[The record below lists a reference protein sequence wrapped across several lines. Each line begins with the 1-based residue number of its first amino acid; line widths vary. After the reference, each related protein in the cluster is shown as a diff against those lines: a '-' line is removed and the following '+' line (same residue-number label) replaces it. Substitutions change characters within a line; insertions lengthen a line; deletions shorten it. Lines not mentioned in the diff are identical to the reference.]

1 MKLSDAGIKERIIS
15 PSESIL
21 SAFKQMDAIYQKL
34 LIILENGNFIGLV
47 SIGDIQRAIIH
58 NISLETPV
66 NNIIRKNPRIASTEN
81 NLEYIKKQM
90 FEFRMELMP
99 VVDASNRL
107 VKVYFWDDFFGAEKK
122 DNNPKLNATVV
133 IMAGGRG
140 TRLKPITNVI
150 PKPLIPIGDKPI
162 IEHIIDNF
170 TKIGS
175 THFIL
180 SVNYRSELIRF
191 HFNQLNLKNVELEYI
206 EESEPFGTAGSL
218 KLLEGKVTDTFFVTN
233 CDILIDQDYREVWD
247 YHKEEKN
254 ELTLVSSLKSYNI
267 PYGTLKVGTGGKL
280 LEMDEKPTVSYFINA
295 GLYVI
300 EPHILKEIPENMCFN
315 ITDLID
321 VIRKR
326 NGKVGVFP
334 VSEGSLRDLGNW
346 DEYLKNI
353 LR

>member
-1 MKLSDAGIKERIIS
+1 
-15 PSESIL
+15 
-21 SAFKQMDAIYQKL
+21 
-34 LIILENGNFIGLV
+34 
-47 SIGDIQRAIIH
+47 
-58 NISLETPV
+58 
-66 NNIIRKNPRIASTEN
+66 
-81 NLEYIKKQM
+81 
-90 FEFRMELMP
+90 MELMP
-99 VVDASNRL
+99 VVDASNHL

-122 DNNPKLNATVV
+122 DDSPKLNATVV

-140 TRLKPITNVI
+140 TRLKPLTNVI

-170 TKIGS
+170 CRIGS

-191 HFNQLNLKNVELEYI
+191 HFQQLNLKNVYLEYI
-206 EESEPFGTAGSL
+206 EESHPFGTAGSL
-218 KLLEGKVTDTFFVTN
+218 KLLDGKVKDTFFVTN

-267 PYGTLKVGTGGKL
+267 PYGTLKVGQGGKL

-300 EPHILKEIPENMCFN
+300 EPHILKEIPEHKYFN

-321 VIRKR
+321 TIRKR
-326 NGKVGVFP
+326 NGKIGVFP
-334 VSEGSLRDLGNW
+334 VSEGSLKDLGNW

-353 LR
+353 L